1 MVGVPSINWKCPLNY
16 VPEVFGLVTSVLL
29 EARPVL
35 HVLLIVSDLL
45 NHIIN
50 IIAFKRIYSRSS
62 TA

>member
-1 MVGVPSINWKCPLNY
+1 MVGLPSINWKCPLNY

-45 NHIIN
+45 NHIKNIN
-50 IIAFKRIYSRSS
+50 AFKRI
-62 TA
+62 